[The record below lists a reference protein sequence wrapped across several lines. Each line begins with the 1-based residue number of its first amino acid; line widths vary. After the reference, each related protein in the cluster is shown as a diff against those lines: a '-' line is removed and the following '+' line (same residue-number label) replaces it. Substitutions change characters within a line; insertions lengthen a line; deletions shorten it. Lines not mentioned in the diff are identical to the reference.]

1 MKPAKKIERLI
12 KKSRYKASPEVYD
25 KALGSFLQAVDAHKK
40 QKSALTEPNIW
51 RIIMKSNITKL
62 AAAAVIIVAMILGL
76 TLTSGP
82 DIASVSWGEVI
93 ERVEQ
98 IPTLTFDMTTEISY
112 PGNKKLSIQ
121 SENYVAG
128 DYGTKSSLYMN
139 GEVFVVKYRLPNK
152 NLAYIIRP
160 KDKIYMRIDLS
171 DEQAAK
177 GQDPDDPRTWLK
189 MILSGDYTELGRDN
203 INEAAVEGIEC
214 NRPEMTGD
222 ENGIMR
228 LWVEVETNLPVR
240 IELEKLGME
249 AGQMRPHK
257 FVMENFEWDVELD
270 ESVLEPNIP
279 NDYKL
284 REEQKSP
291 QQVEQK
297 PSRLL
302 ADAEKDE
309 QPKVKEVVRKFF
321 QACRDEDWNE
331 VMQYLLNV
339 RINQR
344 LKNIL
349 GGLETRFI
357 GEPFKS
363 DKFDGWR
370 VPYEIKYK
378 GGNTQKHTLELR
390 KDVTTGRYIVVGGF

>member
-1 MKPAKKIERLI
+1 MRPAENIEKLI
-12 KKSRYKASPEVYD
+12 KNIDIDTNAKTDNAVLGDVIEAFEKSK
-25 KALGSFLQAVDAHKK
+25 GKK
-40 QKSALTEPNIW
+40 TSATEQNIW
-51 RIIMKSNITKL
+51 RIIMKSRITKL
-62 AAAAVIIVAMILGL
+62 AVAAVIIVAVILGL
-76 TLTSGP
+76 TITDGP
-82 DIASVSWGEVI
+82 DIASVAWSEVI
-93 ERVEQ
+93 EKVEQ
-98 IPTLTFDMTTEISY
+98 IPALTFDMTTEISY
-112 PGNKKLSIQ
+112 PGNKAISIQ

-160 KDKIYMRIDLS
+160 KDKTYMRIDLS

-189 MILSGDYTELGRDN
+189 IILSGDYTKLGRDN
-203 INEAAVEGIEC
+203 INAAAVEGIEC

-228 LWVEVETNLPVR
+228 LWVDVETNLPVR
-240 IELEKLGME
+240 IEVEKLGME

-257 FVMENFEWDVELD
+257 FVMENFQWNVELD

-284 REEQKSP
+284 REVQKNS

-302 ADAEKDE
+302 TDTEKDE
-309 QPKVKEVVRKFF
+309 QPMVKEVVKKFF
-321 QACRDEDWNE
+321 QACSDEDWGEFSILWPGLTPNE
-331 VMQYLLNV
+331 MQ
-339 RINQR
+339 
-344 LKNIL
+344 KAML
-349 GGLETRFI
+349 GGLEIIHI
-357 GEPFKS
+357 GEPSKTDDS
-363 DKFDGWR
+363 ATWY
-370 VPYEIKYK
+370 VPYQIKFK
-378 GGNTQKHTLELR
+378 LGGVRKRILR
-390 KDVTTGRYIVVGGF
+390 VRYDETTKRFIPVGGL